1 MQPSR
6 RGLRSVRTVLGWLRV
21 IQAGYVH
28 GHRLATCTGL
38 ACAASKGCVGAACTC
53 GFFSFSFF
61 QLIREGD
68 TRSSTIVV
76 SGSAQ

>member
-1 MQPSR
+1 MYR
-6 RGLRSVRTVLGWLRV
+6 LGLCGFQGV
-21 IQAGYVH
+21 
-28 GHRLATCTGL
+28 
-38 ACAASKGCVGAACTC
+38 CVGAACTC